1 MTSRQSLEVSEQRE
15 QIFRDADYRCEVC
28 GKSVYTYGTP
38 QLAHRIA
45 QTKPNIKMYS
55 LLVIHH
61 RLNLAPVCS
70 LRCNDKCNI
79 GNRPE
84 QVKEL
89 VSKIKESMQNVRR
102 KRCAKRSQGDK
113 RR

>member
-1 MTSRQSLEVSEQRE
+1 MTPRQSLEASELRE

-28 GKSVYTYGTP
+28 GKSVYAYGTP

-45 QTKPNIKMYS
+45 QTKSNIKRYGIQ
-55 LLVIHH
+55 VIHN

-70 LRCNDKCNI
+70 LKCNDKCNI

-89 VSKIKESMQNVRR
+89 VEKINAVL
-102 KRCAKRSQGDK
+102 
-113 RR
+113 

>member
-1 MTSRQSLEVSEQRE
+1 MTERQSLEASEQRE

-28 GKSVYTYGTP
+28 GKSIYTYGTP

-45 QTKPNIKMYS
+45 QTKANIKRYN
-55 LLVIHH
+55 LAVIHN

-70 LRCNDKCNI
+70 LKCNDKCNI

-89 VSKIKESMQNVRR
+89 VEKINAVL
-102 KRCAKRSQGDK
+102 
-113 RR
+113 

>member
-1 MTSRQSLEVSEQRE
+1 MTPRQSLEASEQKE

-28 GKSVYTYGTP
+28 GKSVYAYGTP

-45 QTKPNIKMYS
+45 QTKSNIKRYGIQ
-55 LLVIHH
+55 VIHNQ
-61 RLNLAPVCS
+61 LNLAPVCS

-89 VSKIKESMQNVRR
+89 VRKINAVL
-102 KRCAKRSQGDK
+102 
-113 RR
+113 

>member
-1 MTSRQSLEVSEQRE
+1 MKSRESLELSILKEE
-15 QIFRDADYRCEVC
+15 IFKSVDYRCEVC

-45 QTKPNIKMYS
+45 QTKANIKRYN
-55 LLVIHH
+55 LAVIHN

-70 LRCNDKCNI
+70 LKCNDKCNI

-89 VSKIKESMQNVRR
+89 VEKIN
-102 KRCAKRSQGDK
+102 ADL
-113 RR
+113 